1 MPNETTTP
9 TPAPKDEPA
18 SAAAPPAVS
27 TDAPAP
33 VTPAPATPAPAPA
46 GEPTKA
52 IRPTKPKTKK
62 EGAPEGAKV
71 SLSLDGG
78 DAEKPKIVKAKG
90 SKNVS
95 AGVAHILATFN
106 NTIVSITDLTGN
118 VIGWSSAGKVG
129 FKGSRKSTAYA
140 AQLVAQDACRQAM
153 GHGLKEVEV
162 LVKGPGAGR
171 ESAVRAI
178 QAIGLD
184 ISVIRDVT
192 PVPHNGCRPPKQRR
206 VWFKKKNYSLMAR
219 YTGPKSK
226 ISRRYGIALFGPSKA
241 LERKNYPPGM
251 HGPKGS
257 RRKQSEYAIALGEKQ
272 KLRHM
277 YGLMERQFRRYFET
291 ALRKRGVT
299 GETLLQMLETR
310 LDNVIYRL
318 GFANSRSAARQL
330 VSHGH
335 VTVNNRKVN
344 VSSYNLK
351 AGDAISIKDKPGSRR
366 LVTRNLEL
374 TQIQPVPDWLVADKD
389 QFHGKM
395 MRTPSREEIAPVVN
409 EQLVVELYSR

>member
-1 MPNETTTP
+1 LPSAET
-9 TPAPKDEPA
+9 AP
-18 SAAAPPAVS
+18 
-27 TDAPAP
+27 
-33 VTPAPATPAPAPA
+33 
-46 GEPTKA
+46 
-52 IRPTKPKTKK
+52 R
-62 EGAPEGAKV
+62 
-71 SLSLDGG
+71 L
-78 DAEKPKIVKAKG
+78 
-90 SKNVS
+90 
-95 AGVAHILATFN
+95 
-106 NTIVSITDLTGN
+106 
-118 VIGWSSAGKVG
+118 
-129 FKGSRKSTAYA
+129 
-140 AQLVAQDACRQAM
+140 
-153 GHGLKEVEV
+153 
-162 LVKGPGAGR
+162 
-171 ESAVRAI
+171 I
-178 QAIGLD
+178 QEEELLL
-184 ISVIRDVT
+184 
-192 PVPHNGCRPPKQRR
+192 
-206 VWFKKKNYSLMAR
+206 LMAR

-310 LDNVIYRL
+310 LDNVVYRL

-335 VTVNNRKVN
+335 VTVNNRKVD